1 MVKELHKTTTLIGA
15 SNKQYKFN
23 LWGFDDFDD
32 VKGTFQ
38 GGGLYLFTKREQVDG
53 DYKHT
58 YLYLG
63 KTLNYLTRYDN
74 HHKEEDLRNL
84 ESNCIGFY
92 PMSITAEEKLEEAEK
107 DILSNYN
114 FPCNTIDN

>member
-1 MVKELHKTTTLIGA
+1 MVKELNKTTILTGT
-15 SNKQYKFN
+15 SKKQYKFN

-38 GGGLYLFTKREQVDG
+38 GGGLYLFTRRELVNG
-53 DYKHT
+53 AYMHT

-63 KTLNYLTRYDN
+63 KTTDYLTRYDN
-74 HHKEEDLRNL
+74 HHKENEIRNL

-92 PMSITAEEKLEEAEK
+92 SMQNATEEDMEKTEK
-107 DILSNYN
+107 DILSNYD
-114 FPCNTIDN
+114 FPCNTINN